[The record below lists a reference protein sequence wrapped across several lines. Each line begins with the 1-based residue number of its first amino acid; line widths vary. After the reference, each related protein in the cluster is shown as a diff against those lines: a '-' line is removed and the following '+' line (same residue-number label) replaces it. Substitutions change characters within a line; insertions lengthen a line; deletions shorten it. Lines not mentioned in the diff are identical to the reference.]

1 MEKIISSTPYGDI
14 IAIIL
19 VVTILAKAMW
29 DAKKSGGDSASK
41 LTQHALSLIKPYQ
54 EEIERLSVYKEKTEV
69 RLEQIESRIEELET
83 ENKHLV
89 NVVRRLSAQ
98 LVSLGYKPIVCING
112 AGDMIVSEED

>member
-1 MEKIISSTPYGDI
+1 MEKVIAGAPYGDVL
-14 IAIIL
+14 AIVVVITIL
-19 VVTILAKAMW
+19 VKAIW

-54 EEIERLSVYKEKTEV
+54 EEIERLSAYKEKTEV
-69 RLEQIESRIEELET
+69 RLEQIESRIEELEA

-98 LVSLGYKPIVCING
+98 LVSLGYRPVVCVDG
-112 AGDMIVSEED
+112 VGDMSVDDEQ